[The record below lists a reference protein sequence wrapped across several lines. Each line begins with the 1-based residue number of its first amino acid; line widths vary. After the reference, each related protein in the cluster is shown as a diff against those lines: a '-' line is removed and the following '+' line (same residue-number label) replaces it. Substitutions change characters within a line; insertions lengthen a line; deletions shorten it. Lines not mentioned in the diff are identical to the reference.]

1 MEDSS
6 PNAVNLDQTLAA
18 LLFVSEEP
26 ATAERLCQACGAS
39 REDVLAALNTLAA
52 RLERQSAL
60 LLARVAGGFRLETK
74 PQFAETIRGFLQN
87 ARNTKLSMAALEVL
101 ALIAYRQP
109 ITAVEIA
116 EQRMVSSV
124 SSLIRTLLDRQ
135 LIRMAGRKQVVG
147 RPMLYRTTSEF
158 LVHFGLDRLGDLPSL
173 EEFTA
178 VQPALEETILPLAA
192 PEEV

>member
-6 PNAVNLDQTLAA
+6 PAASLDQTLEA

-26 ATAERLCQACGAS
+26 ASAERLSEACGAS
-39 REDVLAALNTLAA
+39 REEVLAALHTLAA
-52 RLERQSAL
+52 RLEERSAL

-74 PQFAETIRGFLQN
+74 AQYAETIRQFLQN
-87 ARNTKLSMAALEVL
+87 TRKSRLSMAALETL

-124 SSLIRTLLDRQ
+124 ASLIRTLLDRQ

-147 RPMLYRTTSEF
+147 RPMLYRTTNEF
-158 LVHFGLDRLGDLPSL
+158 LIHFGLDRLGDLPSL
-173 EEFTA
+173 EEFAA
-178 VQPALEETILPLAA
+178 VQPAPEETTLPLAV